1 MELSLIA
8 VFYRNYVKK
17 DRFWYFGKKTII
29 FRPKNWSFSKGEKM
43 DIFLKGLV
51 HRFCRKIKL
60 SLIGVFYRNHIRK
73 DRFWYCEKKRMILSG
88 KNWSFLKRA
97 IKWAFSKGVTPWI
110 LSKNRIFYYCCFS
123 QKIISEK
130 IVFWYSG

>member
-8 VFYRNYVKK
+8 VFYKNYVRK

-29 FRPKNWSFSKGEKM
+29 FRPKNWSFSKGQKM

-51 HRFCRKIKL
+51 HGFCRKIKL

-73 DRFWYCEKKRMILSG
+73 DRFWYCEKKRTILSG
-88 KNWSFLKRA
+88 KNWSFKKLHKMGIFKRGYSMD
-97 IKWAFSKGVTPWI
+97 FV
-110 LSKNRIFYYCCFS
+110 
-123 QKIISEK
+123 QKPNFLLLLFLTEIISEK